1 MSSLSLWLQHN
12 KTIVCR
18 GDLTWRPFEYKTAC
32 GNGWELSIS
41 PLWAVRTGVCRRAA
55 VFAGKTGG
63 GGGRS
68 VCVLRRGGWG
78 QKTTYNPPSSLRG
91 RTSTLSK
98 GEKWCDQVWC
108 RKGGGVCCWC
118 LNPSPLLSTD
128 HQRIHR
134 QTPSLVRSSRADWC
148 RSGVSLDNVKQISHS
163 ISYTSYVLQEY
174 SYFPYKQTQNMG
186 MNTSVKMENL
196 NMSLLLQ

>member
-41 PLWAVRTGVCRRAA
+41 PLWAVRTGVCRGAA
-55 VFAGKTGG
+55 VFSGKRRRGEDG
-63 GGGRS
+63 
-68 VCVLRRGGWG
+68 VCVCVGERGEWG

-91 RTSTLSK
+91 ENQHIKQER
-98 GEKWCDQVWC
+98 EMMWPCW
-108 RKGGGVCCWC
+108 GGVCSWC

-148 RSGVSLDNVKQISHS
+148 RSGVSLDNVKQIRHS
-163 ISYTSYVLQEY
+163 ISYTSSYVLQEY

-186 MNTSVKMENL
+186 MNTSVKMENI

>member
-41 PLWAVRTGVCRRAA
+41 PLWAVRTGVCRGAA
-55 VFAGKTGG
+55 VFSGKRRRGEDG
-63 GGGRS
+63 VC
-68 VCVLRRGGWG
+68 VCVLGRGGSG
-78 QKTTYNPPSSLRG
+78 VKRQLTIHPVASEG

-98 GEKWCDQVWC
+98 RENWCGQVC
-108 RKGGGVCCWC
+108 SWC

-148 RSGVSLDNVKQISHS
+148 RSGVSLDNVKQIRHS
-163 ISYTSYVLQEY
+163 ISYT
-174 SYFPYKQTQNMG
+174 
-186 MNTSVKMENL
+186 
-196 NMSLLLQ
+196 LLLCTAGIFIFSI